1 MSDEDL
7 QKLSADLDGGRAAL
21 LVMCDANEVQA
32 TSEYLTAAGGK
43 TQSHAVNAAELET
56 AAKAAE
62 EAPQ

>member
-1 MSDEDL
+1 MSDEEL
-7 QKLSADLDGGRAAL
+7 QSLSTDLDGGRAAL

-43 TQSHAVNAAELET
+43 TQSHAIDSAELEN

-62 EAPQ
+62 QA